1 MSILDVLFCR
11 KELSMNTNQATTSHE
26 RAITAASGWVMLP
39 TLIVLFI
46 GDVALIL
53 FAIKDGVATTGQPHF
68 GLLIPS
74 LLLLP
79 ILSVMLSGFF
89 TLQPNEARV
98 LVLFGDYKGT
108 VRTSG
113 FHWGN
118 PFYTN
123 GPRPMGLFAQAAE
136 MQSKLA
142 GMKAGTASS
151 SRKSLGRNKISL
163 RARTLNGDK
172 LKVNDKRGNP
182 IEIAAVVVWRVGDTA
197 QATFDVDN
205 YENYVSTQSESA
217 LRNLASL
224 YSYDYGE
231 EHEITL
237 RSNVGEVSQAL
248 RAELQ
253 ERLAKA
259 GVVVDEAR
267 LTHLAYA
274 PEIAQAMLRRQQ
286 AEAVIAARQKI
297 VQGAVSMVDM
307 ALKELAEKHV
317 VVLDD
322 ERKASMV
329 SNLMV
334 VLCGEAEVHP
344 VINTGTL
351 YN

>member
-1 MSILDVLFCR
+1 
-11 KELSMNTNQATTSHE
+11 MNTNQATTSHE
-26 RAITAASGWVMLP
+26 RAVTAASGWVMLP

-53 FAIKDGVATTGQPHF
+53 LAIKDGVETTGQPHF

-74 LLLLP
+74 LVLLP
-79 ILSVMLSGFF
+79 ILSAMLSGFF

-123 GPRPMGLFAQAAE
+123 GPRPMGLMAQAAE

-197 QATFDVDN
+197 QATFDVEN

-217 LRNLASL
+217 LRHLASL

>member
-1 MSILDVLFCR
+1 
-11 KELSMNTNQATTSHE
+11 MNTVRSTTSSE
-26 RAITAASGWVMLP
+26 REVSVPSGWIMLP
-39 TLIVLFI
+39 VLIVFLL
-46 GDVALIL
+46 GDIALL
-53 FAIKDGVATTGQPHF
+53 VFAIKDGIETIGQPH
-68 GLLIPS
+68 GWLVVLS

-79 ILSVMLSGFF
+79 LCILLLTGFF

-123 GPRPMGLFAQAAE
+123 GPRQLGLLAQAATL
-136 MQSKLA
+136 QGKLA
-142 GMKAGTASS
+142 GTKPGTAAPPQ
-151 SRKSLGRNKISL
+151 KTMGRNKLSL

-217 LRNLASL
+217 LRHLASL

-259 GVVVDEAR
+259 GVAVDEAR

-297 VQGAVSMVDM
+297 VQGAVSMVEM
-307 ALKELAEKHV
+307 ALKDLADKHV

-322 ERKASMV
+322 ERRASMV

-334 VLCGEAEVHP
+334 VLCGESEVHP
-344 VINTGTL
+344 VINAGTL